1 MSETPDDITIEYE
14 EDGQILVRE
23 LDKVILSK
31 GAWTTLLFRYQ
42 ELIRETGEYGPDKY
56 TIRRY
61 KKVGGN
67 YIPQS
72 KFNISSAKQAREIVN
87 ALSSWIGNEA

>member
-42 ELIRETGEYGPDKY
+42 ELIRD
-56 TIRRY
+56 
-61 KKVGGN
+61 
-67 YIPQS
+67 
-72 KFNISSAKQAREIVN
+72 
-87 ALSSWIGNEA
+87 W